1 MKKLQKSFQFIDISK
16 NVNVTSYFDNPVGLE
31 FTIGTETRSIGF
43 YIELVRRRDY
53 ITYVTVNW
61 GDGTQSILTEDAFI
75 PHEYTTAGVYYVNIS
90 DAHNVGTLFIVP
102 NDLYAYDTIKAAEY
116 RDFINL
122 RTLGIW
128 SRVNEIEDYPFTNC
142 VLLHTINFKYFSLT
156 ELQNSITAN
165 LELFQISLS
174 GFDQT
179 LTSIGDSFFSN
190 CINLETINI
199 STDTQ
204 YDPNVLDSI
213 LIQLN
218 NSGFSYTNV
227 YASGFR
233 TTSSDTAVYELENR
247 NCQIEV
253 SKNAEINIID
263 FNINGISFYVDNAR
277 QYSGFDKVLIE
288 DSVDNFSYSSLNEF
302 SAFPYVPFSG
312 QLDNFNPGITPVY
325 GMYYRLVVKNSMGT
339 NINSLGIQYL
349 VL

>member
-16 NVNVTSYFDNPVGLE
+16 NVNVTSYFDNPVGLK

-43 YIELVRRRDY
+43 YIELMSSVS
-53 ITYVTVNW
+53 INW
-61 GDGTQSILTEDAFI
+61 GDGIESVLTENSWI
-75 PHEYTTAGVYYVNIS
+75 SHEYATSGVYYVNIS
-90 DAHNVGTLFIVP
+90 NTHNVETLFVIP
-102 NDLYAYDTIKAAEY
+102 NDLYAYDTIKATEY

-128 SRVNEIEDYPFTNC
+128 SRVNEIEDYPFINC
-142 VLLHTINFKYFSLT
+142 VLLQGIYFKYFSVA
-156 ELQNSITAN
+156 EIQNSITAN
-165 LELFQISLS
+165 LINLLLISMS
-174 GFDQT
+174 GFDET
-179 LTSIGDSFFSN
+179 LTSIGDSVFSN
-190 CINLETINI
+190 CANLETINI

-204 YDPNVLDSI
+204 YDPNVLDSM
-213 LIQLN
+213 LISLN
-218 NSGFSYTNV
+218 NNMFSDLSV

-253 SKNAEINIID
+253 SKNAEISISSFD
-263 FNINGISFYVDNAR
+263 INGISFYVDNAY
-277 QYSGFDKVLIE
+277 QYSGLDKVLIE

-302 SAFPYVPFSG
+302 SAFPYVPYTG
-312 QLDNFNPGITPVY
+312 QLDNFNPGITPIY